1 MPPTLL
7 SASIDGAF
15 FVAIVWILSRAV
27 RTLSPAARTMLWW
40 AAAAKFLIAL
50 VWVTPVVV
58 PILPVEGSTPL
69 TATIASPAVALR
81 EITSLATPGPQPGAD
96 PRTPVL
102 IQSFTA
108 SSLQIFTQTL
118 GTRLPVHFLVGA
130 RDAAP
135 WITPEGLAKV
145 KTFATGLSPEK
156 TIVKEHPEAM
166 AQARKLGLFVTPY
179 TFRSTAVTGFA
190 DVQAEMR
197 HYLQELGVDGVIT
210 DNPDRMPADSAR

>member
-1 MPPTLL
+1 MPLDVFPDRARLAGTGAQAMKRWLLEDFTL
-7 SASIDGAF
+7 A
-15 FVAIVWILSRAV
+15 
-27 RTLSPAARTMLWW
+27 
-40 AAAAKFLIAL
+40 
-50 VWVTPVVV
+50 
-58 PILPVEGSTPL
+58 E
-69 TATIASPAVALR
+69 
-81 EITSLATPGPQPGAD
+81 
-96 PRTPVL
+96 
-102 IQSFTA
+102 
-108 SSLQIFTQTL
+108 QIFTQTL